1 MHGSLHRLT
10 IGLLLMV
17 VLAAC
22 ETAKPDA
29 TPRLIMDQ
37 PEDTEQKPEASVPR

>member
-1 MHGSLHRLT
+1 MQGSLHRLT
-10 IGLLLMV
+10 IGLLLMFA
-17 VLAAC
+17 LTGC

-37 PEDTEQKPEASVPR
+37 PEDTEQKPEPPVPR